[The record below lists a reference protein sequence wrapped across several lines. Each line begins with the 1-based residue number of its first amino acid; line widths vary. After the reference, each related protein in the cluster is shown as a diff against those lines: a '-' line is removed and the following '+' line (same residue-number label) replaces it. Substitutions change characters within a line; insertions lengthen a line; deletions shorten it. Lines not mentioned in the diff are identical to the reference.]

1 MVMLT
6 ARVLN
11 LAALAFTREPGCLP
25 ACLPACPPACLP
37 ACLICRRSC
46 FCCAPRCICLAIC
59 AATRA
64 AAAAS
69 HAQQTELFT
78 RLPACRA
85 LPCHPAVAMSA
96 VLLLYVNWGGLQA
109 ECLKR
114 DTCDIWEVRVAGRP
128 AGWSRAGGV
137 LGLNGGPS
145 GQVLLVAEEWRCGN
159 GRHASG
165 VAETDTSCQLSRPPT
180 ATHPLS
186 PTLAHSRRPPCAS
199 TRWLRGQQP
208 GLRWQSST

>member
-1 MVMLT
+1 MLVVRQLLRVRRCPVYAGGPPLIVQCFPHAPHVLPSWAPQPPTFSCLIWSAVCSACRYWEEKGFVVMLT

-25 ACLPACPPACLP
+25 ACLPARPPACLP

-78 RLPACRA
+78 RLPACLPRPA
-85 LPCHPAVAMSA
+85 LPPCSGHVGSTSA
-96 VLLLYVNWGGLQA
+96 VRQLGGP
-109 ECLKR
+109 
-114 DTCDIWEVRVAGRP
+114 AGRVPEEGHMRHLGGEGGWP
-128 AGWSRAGGV
+128 AGW
-137 LGLNGGPS
+137 L
-145 GQVLLVAEEWRCGN
+145 E
-159 GRHASG
+159 
-165 VAETDTSCQLSRPPT
+165 
-180 ATHPLS
+180 
-186 PTLAHSRRPPCAS
+186 
-199 TRWLRGQQP
+199 
-208 GLRWQSST
+208 